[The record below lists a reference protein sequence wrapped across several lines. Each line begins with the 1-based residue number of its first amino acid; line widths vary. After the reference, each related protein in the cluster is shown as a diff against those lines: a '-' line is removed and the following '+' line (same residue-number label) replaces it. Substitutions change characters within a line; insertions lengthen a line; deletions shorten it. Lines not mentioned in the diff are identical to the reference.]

1 MSEERELIGSAV
13 SGLLQSHAMGE
24 KGPAR
29 DRAVWSA
36 LSANGFTSVG
46 DDLEIACDIVRICAA
61 SVVGAGMPIGMTT
74 VAAPWLRAAAGFP
87 AVEGTVAIARDTN
100 LIWSGSQLTGQADQ
114 VLFALDA
121 QWWMLIASD
130 GDGHTAALQTAADQ
144 HPELTADPASART
157 GVPEATLR
165 CTQPVVLDPVEIRTI
180 SPETLTGLEVVLGAV
195 ATLQI
200 AGALKAVLDLTVRY
214 AHERHQ
220 FGKAIAE
227 FQMVK
232 SHLAALAGEVMAA
245 EAAADAV
252 PRLLAD
258 PLHHEIALRS
268 VRLRAAQ
275 SAGAAARIAH
285 QIHGTIGVT
294 AEYPLHVFTRQL
306 WLWRDFD
313 VTEGASQE
321 RLGLALARHDERDLW
336 RLLVDGPG
344 PSADHDEGGED
355 HG

>member
-1 MSEERELIGSAV
+1 L
-13 SGLLQSHAMGE
+13 
-24 KGPAR
+24 
-29 DRAVWSA
+29 
-36 LSANGFTSVG
+36 
-46 DDLEIACDIVRICAA
+46 
-61 SVVGAGMPIGMTT
+61 
-74 VAAPWLRAAAGFP
+74 
-87 AVEGTVAIARDTN
+87 
-100 LIWSGSQLTGQADQ
+100 
-114 VLFALDA
+114 
-121 QWWMLIASD
+121 
-130 GDGHTAALQTAADQ
+130 
-144 HPELTADPASART
+144 
-157 GVPEATLR
+157 
-165 CTQPVVLDPVEIRTI
+165 
-180 SPETLTGLEVVLGAV
+180 PETLTGLEVVLGAV

-200 AGALKAVLDLTVRY
+200 AGALRAVLDLTVRY

-232 SHLAALAGEVMAA
+232 SHLAELAGEVMAA

-268 VRLRAAQ
+268 ARVRSAQ

-285 QIHGTIGVT
+285 QVHGTIGVT

-321 RLGLALARHDERDLW
+321 SLGLALAHRGQQDLW

-344 PSADHDEGGED
+344 PSADHEEGGED